1 MFIFVER
8 SVLTAMLPVLLLLTA
23 VILLACILL
32 NRVSG
37 KLGIPMLLAFILL
50 GMFFG
55 SDGVVKIPFENYAA
69 AESICSAALI
79 LIMFYGGFGTKWS
92 QARPAALKAGVL
104 STLGVA
110 ATAGLTGLFCHFVLG
125 MPLLEGLLLGAVTG
139 STDAA
144 SVFSILRSKRL
155 NLKYHTAPLLE
166 VESGSNDPC
175 SYMLTAIVLMMM
187 EGSAQGGALV
197 WMLFSQVFFGVLFG
211 FLTAWAALWVLG
223 RFRFSD
229 GFDTIFVLA
238 AALLSYAVPA
248 LLGGNGYLS
257 AYIAGIILGN
267 RPLKNKAAL
276 VHFFDGVTGLMQ
288 MLIFFLLGLLAFP
301 SQLPRLMVPALL
313 TALFLTFV
321 ARPAAVFLLL
331 APFRCPARQCAL
343 VSWAGLRGAASI
355 VFAILAT
362 VSPAVISYDIFHFVF
377 CIVIFSILLQGSLLP
392 LVARKLDMIDEGGD
406 VLKTFND
413 YQEEVP
419 VQFIRFTVPE
429 GHPWSGKAVR
439 EITLPPGTLLVQ
451 LRRGEALIAPRGDAL
466 LQAGDR
472 LILSASAPE
481 ESDGIRLTELHLEE
495 SHEWVGKALADL
507 PLERDKLVIMVQ
519 RRGSVL
525 IPTGRTVLEP
535 GDTLVINQGE

>member
-495 SHEWVGKALADL
+495 GHEWVGKTLADL
-507 PLERDKLVIMVQ
+507 PLEGDKLVIMVQ

>member
-175 SYMLTAIVLMMM
+175 SYMLTTIVLMMM

-377 CIVIFSILLQGSLLP
+377 CIIIFSILLQGSLLP

-495 SHEWVGKALADL
+495 GHEWVGKALADL